1 MTAKNYLCKILKQ
14 ETIILAGVSVL
25 AASVTW
31 LASSWRDYH
40 IFRNSVLSDIV
51 ELKIITKET
60 KIAVETG
67 NKENLQRDID
77 LKLWL
82 TRLDQKLNDRTE
94 TITSKY
100 KQLNLTQRKSP

>member
-14 ETIILAGVSVL
+14 ETVILAGVSVL
-25 AASVTW
+25 VAAVTW

-40 IFRNSVLSDIV
+40 LFRNNVLNDIV

-67 NKENLQRDID
+67 NKENLQRDTE

-82 TRLDQKLNDRTE
+82 TCLDQKLTDKR
-94 TITSKY
+94 SVH
-100 KQLNLTQRKSP
+100 

>member
-25 AASVTW
+25 AAAVTW

-40 IFRNSVLSDIV
+40 VFRNSVINDIA

-60 KIAVETG
+60 KLAVETG

-77 LKLWL
+77 LKLWM
-82 TRLDQKLNDRTE
+82 TRLDQKISDRNE
-94 TITSKY
+94 ALISAH
-100 KQLNLTQRKSP
+100 